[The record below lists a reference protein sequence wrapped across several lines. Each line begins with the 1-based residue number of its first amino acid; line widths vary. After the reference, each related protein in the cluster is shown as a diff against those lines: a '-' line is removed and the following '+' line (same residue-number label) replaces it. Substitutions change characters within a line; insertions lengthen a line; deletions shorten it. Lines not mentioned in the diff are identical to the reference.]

1 MTKEKLPPHLVDREG
16 VLVCSECKQEFHASE
31 TLSVSKAFAQHV
43 RTEHKIEPQAVD
55 TTPPAKRRA

>member
-1 MTKEKLPPHLVDREG
+1 
-16 VLVCSECKQEFHASE
+16 
-31 TLSVSKAFAQHV
+31 VSKAFAQHV